1 VLDELFHPEINSFKP
16 RPFYQTNMKTLYTIF
31 FCILFSSTYS
41 QNEIFVDF
49 THLLGDQT
57 FALNT
62 EQAQGNGLNF
72 TFSRCEFY
80 LSGIS
85 ITHDGG
91 QVTPIEDTWLL
102 VRPAEQSS
110 FSLGMHDITDVEAIS
125 WKVGVG
131 QDMNHEDPSVL
142 PSTHPLAPQNP
153 SMHWGWTSG
162 YRFIA
167 IEGLAGE
174 NVNLGWE
181 IHALGDDNYIADE
194 ILTGGVVSDDEV
206 HIGITGAYENL
217 IYTVS
222 IETGVI
228 AHAEGGSTINR
239 VFDNMVE
246 RVFTASDGTPA
257 SIAQAQNIAFEVYP
271 NPAVNTL
278 NLQSD
283 QPVEGLEI
291 FSSIGQKLSIT
302 EQNLRSNQIDI
313 SSLPV
318 GSYTI
323 RVKVQG
329 QWIVSR
335 FIKS

>member
-1 VLDELFHPEINSFKP
+1 
-16 RPFYQTNMKTLYTIF
+16 PFYQKIMKTLYTLL
-31 FCILFSSTYS
+31 FCVLFGTVYS
-41 QNEIFVDF
+41 QNEIFIDF
-49 THLLGDQT
+49 NHLLGDQS
-57 FALNT
+57 FALDT
-62 EQAQGNGLNF
+62 EQAQGNGMNF

-110 FSLGMHDITDVEAIS
+110 FSLGTHDITDVEAIS
-125 WKVGVG
+125 WKVGVD

-142 PSTHPLAPQNP
+142 PADHPLAPQNP

-181 IHALGDDNYIADE
+181 IHALGDANYIADE
-194 ILTGGVVSDDEV
+194 ILTGGVLSDGEV

-228 AHAEGGSTINR
+228 AHAEGGSTVNR
-239 VFDNMVE
+239 VFNNMVE

-257 SIAQAQNIAFEVYP
+257 SIAKANKIAFKAFP
-271 NPAVNTL
+271 NPAANSL

-283 QPVEGLEI
+283 HAIEEFEI
-291 FSSIGQKLSIT
+291 YTSVGQKLSSI
-302 EQNLRSNQIDI
+302 QSNLQSNQIDI
-313 SSLPV
+313 SSLPT
-318 GSYTI
+318 GSYI
-323 RVKVQG
+323 IKVKVQG

-335 FIKS
+335 FIKA